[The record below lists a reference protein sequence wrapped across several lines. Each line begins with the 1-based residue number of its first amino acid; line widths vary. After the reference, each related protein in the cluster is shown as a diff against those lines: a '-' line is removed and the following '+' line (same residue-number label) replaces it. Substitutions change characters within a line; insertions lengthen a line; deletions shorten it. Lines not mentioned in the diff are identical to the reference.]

1 MKSRGRIFLIDDD
14 ELIVNMLSRSL
25 KKAGYTVQTATTT
38 EGIMDRIESSYP
50 DIVLLDINL
59 PGMSGIEILEK
70 IQERGIQTQV
80 LMLTADDTAET
91 AIRAMKLGAA
101 DYLTKPFNMEEVKIV
116 LGKVIEQERLQ
127 DEVNYLRRVRSQ
139 TLTFEII
146 GESAPMR
153 EIKEKAEKLAKA
165 RVQTVLITG
174 ESGTG
179 KELMARFI
187 HRTMFGGRGIQCI
200 PFIAVNCTALPHHLV
215 ESELFGFV
223 KGAFTDAKS
232 DRKGMFELA
241 SGGSILLD
249 EIGDMDPNL
258 QSKLLRVIED
268 RSIWRVGGK
277 APIPIDVTMIA
288 TTNRNIE
295 DALKKEGF
303 RKDLFYRLSTFSLH
317 VPPLRERREDI
328 PLLCRHF
335 LTLFAGLYNKK
346 LIKDFSS
353 EAVSLLRSY
362 DWPGNV
368 RELKNVVERVV
379 VLESAE
385 VIEPAHLP
393 ISIRNGESPSEA
405 QPASSFLLPKEGI
418 SMDDLEKNLIAQA
431 LRRSKNNKAL
441 AAKLLDMTYDTL
453 RYKVKKYE
461 LE

>member
-139 TLTFEII
+139 ILTFEII

>member
-1 MKSRGRIFLIDDD
+1 MKNKGRIFLIDDD

-25 KKAGYTVQTATTT
+25 KKEGYSVQTATTT
-38 EGIMDRIESSYP
+38 DGIMDRIESSYP

-59 PGMSGIEILEK
+59 PGLSGIEILEK
-70 IQERGIQTQV
+70 IREGGIQTQV

-116 LGKVIEQERLQ
+116 LAKIIEQERLQ

-139 TLTFEII
+139 TLTLEII
-146 GESAPMR
+146 GESGAMR
-153 EIKEKAEKLAKA
+153 DIKERAEKLAEA

-187 HRTMFGGRGIQCI
+187 HRTMFRSHGAQCV
-200 PFIAVNCTALPHHLV
+200 PFIAVNCTALPHHLI

-288 TTNRNIE
+288 TTNRNIQ
-295 DALKKEGF
+295 DALEDGGF

-328 PLLCRHF
+328 PLLSQHF

-346 LIKDFSS
+346 LIKDFSP
-353 EAVSLLRSY
+353 EAHSLLRSY

-393 ISIRNGESPSEA
+393 IAIRNGESPRKA
-405 QPASSFLLPKEGI
+405 QPAGSFILPKEGI

-431 LRRSKNNKAL
+431 LTQAKNNKAH